1 MNSFFG
7 LGPMEL
13 LVIVFLALIVLG
25 PQRLPGTIREV
36 MKYWRYFRN
45 LSGELTAQLGEEFKD
60 LDDLSPQRIL
70 EDLANELDEEA
81 KQTKSAASLTKKPAS
96 KTAAKTDAKKSTTA
110 KTSANAGA
118 KSSSA
123 KNTSPKSTGSKD
135 SATTSAKS
143 DSADDTTASGATAE
157 AASDAESSEAT
168 TPKKS
173 NASAAATASAA
184 AAVAVAKSGAVD
196 GESSTPE
203 GGQADAA
210 DEAGDEPSVVSGKDA
225 PMPAQNGDAPPETL
239 TSADVGTAADR
250 ETSVDVEIAAVD
262 GEPDISQDSALEI
275 VPDSAGE
282 NTILPPAHDVA
293 VDEVPVEKASVA
305 DATVDVRTVDGA
317 SADDASGE
325 TILRDDAVG
334 QAGGDET
341 AVAAPVAE
349 ELGDA
354 ESDVDFDAVIDAELN
369 LERDA
374 DNDVDAPADGDGESG
389 IAGDVDSPAMKKTVG
404 STEPAPLSV
413 NGKGAQPE
421 DEG

>member
-135 SATTSAKS
+135 SATTTRSPIAQ
-143 DSADDTTASGATAE
+143 TTRRQVARRLRLLRTQNPRRPRRPRRAT
-157 AASDAESSEAT
+157 
-168 TPKKS
+168 PLRP
-173 NASAAATASAA
+173 ATASAA
-184 AAVAVAKSGAVD
+184 AAAAVAKSGAVD

-354 ESDVDFDAVIDAELN
+354 ESDADFDAVIDAELN
-369 LERDA
+369 VERDA